1 MNTKYSWGLYND
13 PNDPRLIVPK
23 MNPALGWTV
32 NIAHP
37 PARLGLVLMAIVLVA
52 GMAASV
58 LLA

>member
-1 MNTKYSWGLYND
+1 MNSKYSWGLYND
-13 PNDPRLIVPK
+13 PSDPRLIVPK

-37 PARLGLVLMAIVLVA
+37 PARLGLILMAILLVA

-58 LLA
+58 LFD